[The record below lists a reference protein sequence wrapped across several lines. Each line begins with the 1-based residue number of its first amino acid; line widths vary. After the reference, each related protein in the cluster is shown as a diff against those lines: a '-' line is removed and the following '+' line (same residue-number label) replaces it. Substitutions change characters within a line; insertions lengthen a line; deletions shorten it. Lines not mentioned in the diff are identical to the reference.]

1 MSRVDRLSPVTTEDK
16 FAIGLGAFCVVL
28 LVVGTYVAKVL
39 STAPPK
45 VMRTMWPVAA
55 ALTGACFAAFVYIA
69 RYNVKG

>member
-1 MSRVDRLSPVTTEDK
+1 VTTEDK
-16 FAIGLGAFCVVL
+16 FAIALGVFCVL
-28 LVVGTYVAKVL
+28 LLAVGTLVAKVL

-55 ALTGACFAAFVYIA
+55 ALTGAMFAAFVYVA

>member
-1 MSRVDRLSPVTTEDK
+1 VTTEDK
-16 FAIGLGAFCVVL
+16 FAVALGGFCVVL
-28 LVVGTYVAKVL
+28 LAVGTVVAKVL

-55 ALTGACFAAFVYIA
+55 AVTGAMFAAFVYAA

>member
-1 MSRVDRLSPVTTEDK
+1 MTTEDK
-16 FAIGLGAFCVVL
+16 FAIALGVFCVL
-28 LVVGTYVAKVL
+28 LLAVGTLVAKVL

-55 ALTGACFAAFVYIA
+55 ALTGAMFAAFVYVA